1 MSSVQCTTL
10 QHSAY
15 TTSLQSSQTI
25 RLTFLVSNAAWPDAR
40 PRGAKSVSLHLCE
53 TKKIRFDAVIRLHMH
68 TDMSRIAVI
77 TTCYRSCL
85 ELMTTSSQLAVII
98 PRSYTCL
105 GVAWCVCETRSQIVL
120 GELRSRTAADSSWQE
135 GYGCLCL
142 NYKRFLQRN
151 VRVVGKEV
159 SWGGH
164 HPAYHWGGTQ

>member
-1 MSSVQCTTL
+1 MCHCTSVKL
-10 QHSAY
+10 
-15 TTSLQSSQTI
+15 
-25 RLTFLVSNAAWPDAR
+25 
-40 PRGAKSVSLHLCE
+40 
-53 TKKIRFDAVIRLHMH
+53 KKIPFDAVIRLHVH
-68 TDMSRIAVI
+68 TDMSRVAVSVI
-77 TTCYRSCL
+77 TTCYWSCL

-105 GVAWCVCETRSQIVL
+105 GTGCGMVCVKRARRSQIVL

-164 HPAYHWGGTQ
+164 HPAYHQRRW